1 MTVIMLQIEEME
13 QKEKDVKASPGS
25 TQLES

>member
-1 MTVIMLQIEEME
+1 MRQIEEME